1 MRHPFH
7 RGTLSVGLVAAVV
20 ALMAWLPGDALAQD
34 SLSLNLDKAVQMA
47 TAHNRK
53 TKMREDEADAAV
65 YRRKQATGRF
75 LPKLSLSARYSRV
88 SHVEPGSLGLPA
100 PTVPGQPTDP
110 SAANT
115 VKLGEPVDDQ
125 YSLRLSVDQ
134 PIFTGFAL
142 WNGYQATEHVE
153 IVAHQR
159 VRDERADV
167 RAVAQETYFNLLKAR
182 EMRKVTKHLLQALEE
197 HLQEM
202 RLLYD
207 AGRATELDVSRVRS
221 RVAAARVTLVQVQGA
236 RDGAHL
242 ALTTVL
248 GAPSTTALVLA
259 DIVDTKTPE
268 SLPDAELLVNEAL
281 ASRPEIAIATEGA
294 AVATARVN
302 VEGSALWPQ
311 VSVRFGY
318 NYDRPNQRYFPVHDR
333 FDGSWDISAILSWTA
348 WDWGVTYYGMKAA
361 QAEASAAARN
371 VDEARDAVRLD
382 VERQRQ
388 GYATAAAKITAA
400 RQALRSAE
408 RAYDAAK
415 ILFDAGRAESLE
427 VLDAA
432 TELTRARSDLVQS
445 LADARIAWAFVQKA
459 AGRD

>member
-1 MRHPFH
+1 MRYAFH
-7 RGTLSVGLVAAVV
+7 RGTLSVVLVAAVI
-20 ALMAWLPGDALAQD
+20 ASMAWFPGDALAQER
-34 SLSLNLDKAVQMA
+34 LSLDLDKAVQMA

-53 TKMREDEADAAV
+53 TKMREDEANAAV
-65 YRRKQATGRF
+65 YRRKQAIGRF

-88 SHVEPGSLGLPA
+88 SHVEPGSLNLPVV
-100 PTVPGQPTDP
+100 TIPGQPADP
-110 SAANT
+110 SATNT
-115 VKLGEPVDDQ
+115 VQLGDAVENQ

-142 WNGYQATEHVE
+142 WNGYQATEYAE
-153 IVAHQR
+153 ALAHQR
-159 VRDERADV
+159 VRAERADV

-182 EMRKVTKHLLQALEE
+182 EMRNVTEQLVKALEE
-197 HLQEM
+197 HLQQM

-207 AGRATELDVSRVRS
+207 AGRATELDVSRVQS
-221 RVAAARVTLVQVQGA
+221 RVAVARVSLVQIRGA
-236 RDGAHL
+236 EDGTHL

-248 GAPSTTALVLA
+248 GVPSTTALVLA

-268 SLPDAELLVNEAL
+268 SLPGAEQLVTEAF
-281 ASRPEIAIATEGA
+281 ASRPEVVIATEGA
-294 AVATARVN
+294 AVAAARVE

-311 VSVRFGY
+311 VSLRFGY
-318 NYDRPNQRYFPVHDR
+318 NYDRPNQRYFPAHDR

-361 QAEASAAARN
+361 QAEASASARN

-388 GYATAAAKITAA
+388 GYTTAAAKITAA
-400 RQALRSAE
+400 RQALSSAE
-408 RAYDAAK
+408 RAYDSAK
-415 ILFDAGRAESLE
+415 ILFGAGRADSLD

>member
-1 MRHPFH
+1 MRRPFH
-7 RGTLSVGLVAAVV
+7 RGTLFAGLVGAVV
-20 ALMAWLPGDALAQD
+20 ALMPWLSGDALAQE
-34 SLSLNLDKAVQMA
+34 SLRLDLDKVVHMA

-53 TKMREDEADAAV
+53 TKMREDEANAAV
-65 YRRKQATGRF
+65 YRRKQAIGRF

-88 SHVEPGSLGLPA
+88 SHVEPGSLSLPA
-100 PTVPGQPTDP
+100 PNDP
-110 SAANT
+110 SAINT
-115 VKLGEPVDDQ
+115 AQLGEAVDNQ

-142 WNGYQATEHVE
+142 WNGYQATEHAE
-153 IVAHQR
+153 ALAQQR
-159 VRDERADV
+159 VRAERADV
-167 RAVAQETYFNLLKAR
+167 RAVAQETYFNVLKAR
-182 EMRKVTKHLLQALEE
+182 EMRNVTEQLVQALEE
-197 HLQEM
+197 HLQQI
-202 RLLYD
+202 RLIYD
-207 AGRATELDVSRVRS
+207 AGRATELDVSRVQS
-221 RVAAARVTLVQVQGA
+221 RVAAARVSLVQIRGA
-236 RDGAHL
+236 EDGAHL
-242 ALTTVL
+242 ALATLL
-248 GAPSTTALVLA
+248 GIPSTTALELA
-259 DIVDTKTPE
+259 DMVDTKTPE
-268 SLPDAELLVNEAL
+268 SLPGAAQLVAEAF
-281 ASRPEIAIATEGA
+281 ASRPEIAIAKEGA
-294 AVATARVN
+294 AMATARVE

-318 NYDRPNQRYFPVHDR
+318 NYERPNQRYFPVQDR
-333 FDGSWDISAILSWTA
+333 FDGSWDISAIASWTA

-388 GYATAAAKITAA
+388 GYTTAAAKITAA
-400 RQALRSAE
+400 RQALSSAE

-415 ILFDAGRAESLE
+415 ILFDAGRAESLD

-445 LADARIAWAFVQKA
+445 LADARVAWAYVQKA

>member
-1 MRHPFH
+1 MRHAFH
-7 RGTLSVGLVAAVV
+7 RGTLSGALTAAVI
-20 ALMAWLPGDALAQD
+20 ALMAWRSGDALAQE
-34 SLSLNLDKAVQMA
+34 SLSLDLDQAVQMA

-65 YRRKQATGRF
+65 FRRKQATARF

-88 SHVEPGSLGLPA
+88 SHVEPGSLSLPA
-100 PTVPGQPTDP
+100 PTITDP
-110 SAANT
+110 SATNT
-115 VKLGEPVDDQ
+115 VQLGEAVDNQ

-142 WNGYQATEHVE
+142 WNGYQATKHVE
-153 IVAHQR
+153 ALAHQR
-159 VRDERADV
+159 VRAERADV

-182 EMRKVTKHLLQALEE
+182 EIRNVTEQLVKALEQ
-197 HLQEM
+197 HLQRM
-202 RLLYD
+202 RSFYD
-207 AGRATELDVSRVRS
+207 AGRATELDVSRVQS
-221 RVAAARVTLVQVQGA
+221 RVAAARVSLVQIRGA
-236 RDGAHL
+236 EDGAHL
-242 ALTTVL
+242 AMATVL
-248 GAPSTTALVLA
+248 GVPSTTALVLA
-259 DIVDTKTPE
+259 NIVDTKTRE
-268 SLPDAELLVNEAL
+268 SLPDAEQFVTEAL
-281 ASRPEIAIATEGA
+281 ATRPEVAIATEGA
-294 AVATARVN
+294 AVAAARVE

-311 VSVRFGY
+311 VSLRLGY
-318 NYDRPNQRYFPVHDR
+318 NYDRPNQRYFPAHDR

-348 WDWGVTYYGMKAA
+348 WDWGGTYYGMKAA

-371 VDEARDAVRLD
+371 VDEVRDAVRLD

-388 GYATAAAKITAA
+388 GYTTATAKIAAA
-400 RQALRSAE
+400 RQALSSAE
-408 RAYDAAK
+408 RAYDVAE